1 MPESNNKRKNGKVP
15 VKQVAKKASKRDT
28 FIAEAKDIRAACLG
42 LIGNSAQIKELI
54 IAAKSNPEV
63 KLDEVAVGALANT
76 LARDLNALKIEL
88 DNIDKQCMSE
98 IDAIDKKTSDIEVMN
113 ITISVGSR
121 YQQWQDRFINLTAP
135 TMEQITELCAGNLGE

>member
-54 IAAKSNPEV
+54 FDAQILLEKGLYNHISKRLKRARELAEKYERNTE
-63 KLDEVAVGALANT
+63 AL
-76 LARDLNALKIEL
+76 
-88 DNIDKQCMSE
+88 E
-98 IDAIDKKTSDIEVMN
+98 IN
-113 ITISVGSR
+113 
-121 YQQWQDRFINLTAP
+121 QQR
-135 TMEQITELCAGNLGE
+135 